1 MANRK
6 RAARAGAIAAPQQAA
21 DEAPPGFAGGYLAY
35 LLARASF
42 IVSAEFHAALPQ
54 WDLSVPE
61 WRVLACLMD
70 SEGLTVGHLAAMALM
85 KQPRITKV
93 LDRMERDGLV
103 RRRVMPGDR
112 RRVSVRLTAAGRARV
127 RPVLAAAKAHEA
139 ELLAAFSAAERD
151 IIKAALHLLIER
163 RGGGAG

>member
-6 RAARAGAIAAPQQAA
+6 RADRAGAPPVPPPPASAPG
-21 DEAPPGFAGGYLAY
+21 GFVANYLAY

-61 WRVLACLMD
+61 WRVLACLID
-70 SEGLTVGHLAAMALM
+70 GEGLSVGQLAAMALM
-85 KQPRITKV
+85 KQPRMTKV

-103 RRRVMPGDR
+103 RRRVAPGDR
-112 RRVSVRLTAAGRARV
+112 RRVSVHLTAAGRARV

-139 ELLAAFSAAERD
+139 DLLTAFSGAERD
-151 IIKAALHLLIER
+151 TIKAALHLLIER
-163 RGGGAG
+163 HGSRPA